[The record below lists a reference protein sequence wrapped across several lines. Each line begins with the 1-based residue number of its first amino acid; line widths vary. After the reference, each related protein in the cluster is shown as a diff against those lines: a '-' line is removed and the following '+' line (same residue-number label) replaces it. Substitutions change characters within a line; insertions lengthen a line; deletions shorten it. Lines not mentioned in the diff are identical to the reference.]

1 MSNPVHSMFSRIAGR
16 YDRANRWM
24 SFGLD
29 QRVRRQAVA
38 MSGARPGDA
47 VLDCAAGTG
56 DLTLGFHAAL
66 NGQGRFVGTDFN
78 ADMLAIARSK
88 AASLAPQIHW
98 QTEDAMAL
106 SFADASFDV
115 VSMAYGIRNVIE
127 PERALAEM
135 SRVLKP
141 GGRLVVVEFGQPS
154 AWVRPFYLLFNRIVV
169 PILGGLVGGDRAAF
183 RYLQQT
189 SDVFPCGEAFVAMLQ
204 RSADWHSVKA
214 RPVLFGVNYIYV
226 ATRPA

>member
-1 MSNPVHSMFSRIAGR
+1 MSNPVHTMFSRIAGR
-16 YDRANRWM
+16 YDRANRWI

-38 MSGARPGDA
+38 LSGARPGDA

-56 DLTLGFHAAL
+56 DLTLAFHAAL
-66 NGQGRFVGTDFN
+66 GGQGRFLGTDFN
-78 ADMLAIARSK
+78 EDMLAVARSK
-88 AASLAPQIHW
+88 AAQSAPEIQW

-106 SFADASFDV
+106 SLDDGSFDV
-115 VSMAYGIRNVIE
+115 VSIAYGIRNVIE
-127 PERALAEM
+127 PERALADM
-135 SRVLKP
+135 YRVLKP

-154 AWVRPFYLLFNRIVV
+154 AWVRPFYLLFNRIFVPVV
-169 PILGGLVGGDRAAF
+169 GGLAGGDRAAF
-183 RYLQQT
+183 RYLQET
-189 SDVFPCGEAFVAMLQ
+189 SDAFPCGQAFVAMLN
-204 RSADWHSVKA
+204 RSAAWQHVQA